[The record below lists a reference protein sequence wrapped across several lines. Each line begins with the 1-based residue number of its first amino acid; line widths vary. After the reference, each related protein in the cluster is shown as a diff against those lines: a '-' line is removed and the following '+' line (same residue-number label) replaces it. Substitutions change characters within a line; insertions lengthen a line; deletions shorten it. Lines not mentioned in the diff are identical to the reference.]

1 MINFLQ
7 LAAGTKV
14 SFCCA
19 DFCYV
24 LTMVGLNSQYQ
35 PVVTVQTT
43 NPAFRNNRDI
53 QCIFIG
59 SVNPQTNKTE
69 VNVIRKDWRVIIY
82 YNKTYAVQTQPVETA
97 WVETLT
103 YNLEVF

>member
-1 MINFLQ
+1 MISFLQ
-7 LAAGTKV
+7 LKVGTKV
-14 SFCCA
+14 SFCCP

-24 LTMVGLNSQYQ
+24 VTMVGLNAQYQ

-43 NPAFRNNRDI
+43 NPAFRNNRDT

-69 VNVIRKDWRVIIY
+69 INVLRKGCRVIIY
-82 YNKTYAVQTQPVETA
+82 YNKTYAVQTQPVDNAWIETA
-97 WVETLT
+97 N